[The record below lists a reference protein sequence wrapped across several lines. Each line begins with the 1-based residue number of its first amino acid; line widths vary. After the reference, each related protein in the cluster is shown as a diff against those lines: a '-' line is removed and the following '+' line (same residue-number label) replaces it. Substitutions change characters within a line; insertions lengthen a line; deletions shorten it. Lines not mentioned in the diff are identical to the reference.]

1 MLAPR
6 TVHTDL
12 DTLGHDEDF
21 EPQPAAERTA
31 ARPGSPEKIEVMR
44 RRVARGEALFHP
56 DDEPIPLPPRE
67 TSEGYQPGIRE
78 MRSPV

>member
-1 MLAPR
+1 MVVR
-6 TVHTDL
+6 TIFSDL
-12 DTLGHDEDF
+12 DWLGHDEDF
-21 EPQPAAERTA
+21 TPTPAREPTL
-31 ARPGSPEKIEVMR
+31 ARPGSPEKLEVLR